1 MRSTPLLCPKGFVF
15 MNAPFLLLFLSFIAG
30 ALVGSL
36 LAYALRKSH
45 GREKSE
51 AELALERQV
60 ERLQTRIRELTREQK
75 TALVDHARKEE
86 IVEQFPAIV
95 QNLTQKLSATALP
108 LIAVRLAK
116 DLFHASQA
124 GYFAPIENS
133 GDYTLVAGVG
143 FPSDWEGKIH
153 LSADEGMLGLALQK
167 KVIVTRQDPHSS
179 SGQRPGRFSFE
190 KAGLSPDF
198 VAPIFGD
205 SGITGALVIAGSPT
219 CDTDERRYLSML
231 ADLLSNALQNAE
243 RIEAAEMHTWFDPL
257 TGIANRF
264 YFARR
269 FESEVR
275 RAKNYMHPLSVF
287 LFDIDGFKQIN
298 DTYGHQAGDV
308 VLKKLADIARNCTRS
323 SDLVAR
329 YGGDEFVVLLAS
341 SDRERALGYSENLNE
356 KIAEMKLGI
365 PGVEEPIRVTISG
378 GIAMFPPDG
387 QSTTELIR
395 SADDAL
401 YDAKRSG
408 KNKVALAKASMLSAS
423 PEPSPDPASTP
434 ASS

>member
-1 MRSTPLLCPKGFVF
+1 MT
-15 MNAPFLLLFLSFIAG
+15 APFWLLFLAFIAG
-30 ALVGSL
+30 SLLGSL
-36 LAYALRKSH
+36 LAYALRKSA

-51 AELALERQV
+51 SELALERQV
-60 ERLQTRIRELTREQK
+60 DRLQARVRELTREQK
-75 TALVDHARKEE
+75 TALVDHARKKE

-108 LIAVRLAK
+108 LIAVRMAK
-116 DLFHASQA
+116 DLFHATQA
-124 GYFAPIENS
+124 GYFAPMENS
-133 GDYTLVAGVG
+133 DDYTLIAGVG
-143 FPSDWEGKIH
+143 FPSDWDGKIL

-179 SGQRPGRFSFE
+179 GGRRQGRFSFE
-190 KAGLSPDF
+190 KAGLAPDF

-205 SGITGALVIAGSPT
+205 SGITGALVIAGCPA

-231 ADLLSNALQNAE
+231 ADLLSSALQNAE

-275 RAKNYMHPLSVF
+275 RAKNYMHPLSVL

-298 DTYGHQAGDV
+298 DTFGHQAGDV
-308 VLKKLADIARNCTRS
+308 VLKKLAEIARSCTRS

-329 YGGDEFVVLLAS
+329 YGGDEFVVLLSS
-341 SDRERALGYSENLNE
+341 SDRERALSYSENLKE
-356 KIAEMKLGI
+356 KIAAMEVGI

-408 KNKVALAKASMLSAS
+408 KNQVALAKASLLGL
-423 PEPSPDPASTP
+423 SPDPAPDISPNP
-434 ASS
+434 APR